1 MTAAATVK
9 PNVPRRPGSCSSWM
23 AHVASGSEPSGASLL
38 VQACGRAA
46 GQPAGAGG
54 RRVAGGGRWR
64 AHELAAVVQQNA
76 AYIAAPLVGGE
87 AQRLLLAGDLEEV
100 ALP

>member
-46 GQPAGAGG
+46 GHPAGAGG
-54 RRVAGGGRWR
+54 RRAVA